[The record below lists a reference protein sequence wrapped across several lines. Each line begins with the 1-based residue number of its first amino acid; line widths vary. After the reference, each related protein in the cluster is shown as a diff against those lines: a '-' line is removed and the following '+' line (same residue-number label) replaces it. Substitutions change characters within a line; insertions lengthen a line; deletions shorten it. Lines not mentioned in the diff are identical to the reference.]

1 MTYGLEGEGRWSTLT
16 DTTASEDIVT
26 RTTFNAAGQPLNV
39 QLTGTTPDQDIYTY
53 DPNTGNMQTFEFEVG
68 DTPANLTGTL
78 SWNANGSLG
87 QLGVIDGFNA
97 DGTETCYSNSSGS
110 LGYGYDDLE
119 RLIEFDCGSGN
130 WGQQFAYDQYD
141 NLTKTVLSGRTG
153 TTWNPGYSATTNHCD
168 SPCIYDSNGDVTADG
183 NDVYAWNAFSK
194 VEWTATSGTPTC
206 GTSGRCAT
214 YDAFGRMVEASVNST
229 WRTYWYTQAG
239 ELVMEGTTILTG
251 RWPTSSGTVET
262 IGTSC
267 CEYLHNDWL
276 GNARIVSSTSN
287 NTVSADQAYTPYGE
301 IYNMFGANNGQ
312 YQVFAG
318 TIADLAPGTTTPIMW
333 DTPNRELSYA
343 GRWLSPDPAGSGWN
357 QYAYAGNNP
366 LSYRDPLGLD
376 YCADSGGNVIADEE
390 GGGNDFSC
398 GNAGGN
404 WVQAPDPTFIANS
417 NADVSQAPT
426 FQDDLD
432 FLQLW
437 ASGVGPS
444 AANNVQSRVR
454 LEQIANHLKNCG
466 GVYPLVAASAGNFQI
481 GSSPGNYAQTGP
493 SDDPNNGFNG
503 GNSTTTIDANSFA
516 NADPTTQTGVVVH
529 EWFHQMQINN
539 SFLFRFRVFFNRQ
552 SVEAEANA
560 AAKEA
565 LQKCG
570 PG

>member
-1 MTYGLEGEGRWSTLT
+1 VWEQQ
-16 DTTASEDIVT
+16 
-26 RTTFNAAGQPLNV
+26 F
-39 QLTGTTPDQDIYTY
+39 TY
-53 DPNTGNMQTFEFEVG
+53 DAFG
-68 DTPANLTGTL
+68 
-78 SWNANGSLG
+78 
-87 QLGVIDGFNA
+87 
-97 DGTETCYSNSSGS
+97 
-110 LGYGYDDLE
+110 
-119 RLIEFDCGSGN
+119 
-130 WGQQFAYDQYD
+130 
-141 NLTKTVLSGRTG
+141 NLTKSVPTG
-153 TTWNPGYSATTNHCD
+153 ATGITWQPGYSSSTNR
-168 SPCIYDSNGDVTADG
+168 YTLG
-183 NDVYAWNAFSK
+183 
-194 VEWTATSGTPTC
+194 
-206 GTSGRCAT
+206 GTSYDANGNVLKDTFNTYTWDAEGKNLSTAYDNGGGQTLSFT

-404 WVQAPDPTFIANS
+404 WVEAPDPTFIANS
-417 NADVSQAPT
+417 NADVSQVPT

-432 FLQLW
+432 FLPLPLW

-444 AANNVQSRVR
+444 AANNGRVPNNITCSTVLPNGRTVGSYVQTVSNQVNGSASTTSTPYGPVAQYSGAPSP
-454 LEQIANHLKNCG
+454 LSVPSS
-466 GVYPLVAASAGNFQI
+466 VYNSINFKIMFQGQGNAAFLGDAGNFAYGAISANI
-481 GSSPGNYAQTGP
+481 GVPLWATEAVAGGYALWAGHQDTNGP
-493 SDDPNNGFNG
+493 FWM
-503 GNSTTTIDANSFA
+503 DASA
-516 NADPTTQTGVVVH
+516 TQQVPAGYSA
-529 EWFHQMQINN
+529 QC
-539 SFLFRFRVFFNRQ
+539 
-552 SVEAEANA
+552 
-560 AAKEA
+560 K
-565 LQKCG
+565 
-570 PG
+570 

>member
-1 MTYGLEGEGRWSTLT
+1 VWEQQ
-16 DTTASEDIVT
+16 
-26 RTTFNAAGQPLNV
+26 F
-39 QLTGTTPDQDIYTY
+39 TY
-53 DPNTGNMQTFEFEVG
+53 DAFG
-68 DTPANLTGTL
+68 
-78 SWNANGSLG
+78 
-87 QLGVIDGFNA
+87 
-97 DGTETCYSNSSGS
+97 
-110 LGYGYDDLE
+110 
-119 RLIEFDCGSGN
+119 
-130 WGQQFAYDQYD
+130 
-141 NLTKTVLSGRTG
+141 NLTKSVPTG
-153 TTWNPGYSATTNHCD
+153 ATGITWQPGYSSSTNR
-168 SPCIYDSNGDVTADG
+168 YTLG
-183 NDVYAWNAFSK
+183 
-194 VEWTATSGTPTC
+194 
-206 GTSGRCAT
+206 GTSYDANGNVLKDTFNTYTWDAEGKNLSSAYDNGGGQTLSFT

-404 WVQAPDPTFIANS
+404 WVEAPDPTNIANS
-417 NADVSQAPT
+417 NADVSQVPT

-432 FLQLW
+432 FLPLPLW

-444 AANNVQSRVR
+444 AANNTSKPCKTGFGFGAQ
-454 LEQIANHLKNCG
+454 G
-466 GVYPLVAASAGNFQI
+466 GGDAGAGVGVAGVEATAGAGAGLFFGGGNQPVSAGAFASGGATAYA
-481 GSSPGNYAQTGP
+481 GSHVAGTPAQTMGSPIALLGGFGAGGGAFITNASSASQLGGPFLTMGTTAAVGELGFSAQVSLGRDGSGNLIWQLNVSYSPGYGLNAYAL
-493 SDDPNNGFNG
+493 
-503 GNSTTTIDANSFA
+503 TTKT
-516 NADPTTQTGVVVH
+516 
-529 EWFHQMQINN
+529 
-539 SFLFRFRVFFNRQ
+539 R
-552 SVEAEANA
+552 A
-560 AAKEA
+560 AATGA
-565 LQKCG
+565 QCQ
-570 PG
+570 

>member
-1 MTYGLEGEGRWSTLT
+1 MWEQQ
-16 DTTASEDIVT
+16 
-26 RTTFNAAGQPLNV
+26 F
-39 QLTGTTPDQDIYTY
+39 TY
-53 DPNTGNMQTFEFEVG
+53 DAFG
-68 DTPANLTGTL
+68 
-78 SWNANGSLG
+78 
-87 QLGVIDGFNA
+87 
-97 DGTETCYSNSSGS
+97 
-110 LGYGYDDLE
+110 
-119 RLIEFDCGSGN
+119 
-130 WGQQFAYDQYD
+130 
-141 NLTKTVLSGRTG
+141 NLTKSVPTG
-153 TTWNPGYSATTNHCD
+153 ATGITWQPGYSSSTNR
-168 SPCIYDSNGDVTADG
+168 YTLG
-183 NDVYAWNAFSK
+183 
-194 VEWTATSGTPTC
+194 
-206 GTSGRCAT
+206 GTSYDANGNVLKDTFNTYTWDAEGKNLSTAYDNGGGQTLSFT

-404 WVQAPDPTFIANS
+404 WVEAPDPTFIANS
-417 NADVSQAPT
+417 NADVSQVPT

-432 FLQLW
+432 FLPLPLW

-444 AANNVQSRVR
+444 AANN
-454 LEQIANHLKNCG
+454 G
-466 GVYPLVAASAGNFQI
+466 
-481 GSSPGNYAQTGP
+481 
-493 SDDPNNGFNG
+493 
-503 GNSTTTIDANSFA
+503 A
-516 NADPTTQTGVVVH
+516 NANVAKSVTSQCLAGY
-529 EWFHQMQINN
+529 NN
-539 SFLFRFRVFFNRQ
+539 S
-552 SVEAEANA
+552 A
-560 AAKEA
+560 AAKGIQFFSLYNLATNFRNA
-565 LQKCG
+565 LPDWTVLPAAKIALANTASWVSGQIGTTEFLSVTSTSATVIPSATTAVVDLAETAGKAGAAPAIIAGTGLDVLANAGCATVG
-570 PG
+570 RQSAGQMNPLPPGWASSF

>member
-1 MTYGLEGEGRWSTLT
+1 VWEQQ
-16 DTTASEDIVT
+16 
-26 RTTFNAAGQPLNV
+26 F
-39 QLTGTTPDQDIYTY
+39 TY
-53 DPNTGNMQTFEFEVG
+53 DAFG
-68 DTPANLTGTL
+68 
-78 SWNANGSLG
+78 
-87 QLGVIDGFNA
+87 
-97 DGTETCYSNSSGS
+97 
-110 LGYGYDDLE
+110 
-119 RLIEFDCGSGN
+119 
-130 WGQQFAYDQYD
+130 
-141 NLTKTVLSGRTG
+141 NLTKSVPTG
-153 TTWNPGYSATTNHCD
+153 ATGITWQPGYSSSTNR
-168 SPCIYDSNGDVTADG
+168 YTLG
-183 NDVYAWNAFSK
+183 
-194 VEWTATSGTPTC
+194 
-206 GTSGRCAT
+206 GTSYDANGNVLKDTFNTYTWDAEGKNLSTAYDNGGGQTLSFT

-444 AANNVQSRVR
+444 AINYGPNDGMTQQLAKTATFNKIREKYIQEGCPSTSPSTGGAIGTDHVGPW
-454 LEQIANHLKNCG
+454 LEG
-466 GVYPLVAASAGNFQI
+466 FGP
-481 GSSPGNYAQTGP
+481 PGNAALIQVGGFVAYGQTNGDATTFTAVNVAGMASFTGETTWAP
-493 SDDPNNGFNG
+493 IINGATGSNIDPNSLNNPNGPDGQFHN
-503 GNSTTTIDANSFA
+503 I
-516 NADPTTQTGVVVH
+516 TQTFTWT
-529 EWFHQMQINN
+529 ENN
-539 SFLFRFRVFFNRQ
+539 LCTQ
-552 SVEAEANA
+552 
-560 AAKEA
+560 
-565 LQKCG
+565 G
-570 PG
+570 G